1 MSQPRV
7 LYDLQQIDTEIRAKK
22 QRLGEVLRLQ
32 KEPADLVAARR
43 RAGEIGADLRERRA
57 QRENLVLEIAGLTDK
72 ARRSE
77 ERLYSGAV
85 KNPKELTDLQ
95 QEVEALGRRRASLE
109 DDALLMMMDIDERK
123 AMQAEADTQAER
135 LANEFESASAG
146 FRKEQNTLAL
156 QLNQLL
162 EKRKR
167 QVTLIQPSLL
177 KTYDNLTQQKNGLAV
192 AGLRGNKCLGCQ
204 LTLPAGTIR
213 AADEGKLVY
222 CDSCGR
228 ILCPVA

>member
-32 KEPADLVAARR
+32 KEPAALMEARQH
-43 RAGEIGADLRERRA
+43 AQSIDDELREWRA
-57 QRENLVLEIAGLTDK
+57 RRENLVLEINGLADK
-72 ARRSE
+72 AKRSE
-77 ERLYSGAV
+77 ERLYSGTV
-85 KNPKELTDLQ
+85 KNPKELADLQ

-109 DDALLMMMDIDERK
+109 DDALLMMMEIDERK
-123 AMQAEADTQAER
+123 AAQSEADAEVTR
-135 LANEFESASAG
+135 LASEFEVASAG
-146 FRKEQNTLAL
+146 FNKEQNALAL

-167 QVTLIQPSLL
+167 QLTLVQPSLL
-177 KTYDNLTQQKNGLAV
+177 KTYENLSRQKNGVAV
-192 AGLRGNKCLGCQ
+192 AGLRSNKCQGCQ
-204 LTLPAGTIR
+204 LTLSASAIR

-222 CDSCGR
+222 CENCGR
-228 ILCPVA
+228 ILCPIS

>member
-7 LYDLQQIDTEIRAKK
+7 LYDLQQIDTEIRTKK

-32 KEPADLVAARR
+32 KEPAVLLEARQH
-43 RAGEIGADLRERRA
+43 AHSIDNELRELRA
-57 QRENLVLEIAGLTDK
+57 RRENLVLEIKGLADK
-72 ARRSE
+72 AKRSE
-77 ERLYSGAV
+77 ERLYSGTV

-109 DDALLMMMDIDERK
+109 DDALLMMMEIDERK
-123 AMQAEADTQAER
+123 VAQSEADAEVTR
-135 LANEFESASAG
+135 LASEFETASVD
-146 FRKEQNTLAL
+146 FKKEQNTLAL

-162 EKRKR
+162 ERRKR
-167 QVTLIQPSLL
+167 QLSRVHPPLL
-177 KTYDNLTQQKNGLAV
+177 KIYDDLTRQKNGIAV
-192 AGLRGNKCLGCQ
+192 AGLRGNKCQGCQ
-204 LTLPAGTIR
+204 LTLSASTIR

-228 ILCPVA
+228 ILCPI

>member
-1 MSQPRV
+1 MSQPSV
-7 LYDLQQIDTEIRAKK
+7 LYDLQQIDTEIRAGK

-32 KEPADLVAARR
+32 KEPDDLTAARQ
-43 RAGEIGADLRERRA
+43 RAQSIEDDLRERRA
-57 QRENLVLEIAGLTDK
+57 QRENLVLEIAGLADK
-72 ARRSE
+72 AKRSE

-109 DDALLMMMDIDERK
+109 DDALLMMMEIDERK
-123 AMQAEADTQAER
+123 AVKDEAEAELAR
-135 LANEFESASAG
+135 LADEFESSSKR

-167 QVTLIQPSLL
+167 QLMLVSPSLL
-177 KTYDNLTQQKNGLAV
+177 KTYDDLARQKNGLAV

-204 LTLPAGTIR
+204 VTLSASVIR
-213 AADEGKLVY
+213 AADEGRLVY

-228 ILCPVA
+228 ILCPTV